1 MLRPFP
7 RAITVADELQGR
19 GAALRETLERER
31 FEKPVLA
38 VVVSADGARDAHRS
52 GIARRHVRVP
62 GVPQEPLAEGL
73 VAAAFPQAGSGR
85 RLMP

>member
-38 VVVSADGARDAHRS
+38 VVVSTDGT
-52 GIARRHVRVP
+52 P
-62 GVPQEPLAEGL
+62 ETLTE
-73 VAAAFPQAGSGR
+73 AGSPVATFAYPESPRSRSLKGW
-85 RLMP
+85 